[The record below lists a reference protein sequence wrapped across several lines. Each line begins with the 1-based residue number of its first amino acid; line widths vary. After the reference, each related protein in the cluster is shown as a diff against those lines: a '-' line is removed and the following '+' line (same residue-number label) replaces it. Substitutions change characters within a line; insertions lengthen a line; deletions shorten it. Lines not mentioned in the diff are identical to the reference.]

1 MTFEILIH
9 PKATRK
15 INSLPANVKEHIKQ
29 KLKEFTQNL
38 FAFDVKKLIDAGN
51 TLNTD

>member
-9 PKATRK
+9 PKATKK